1 MLRFVTYDTEKKR
14 KGIWEMK
21 RLLHKLRV
29 WLIKKLGGNYGP
41 DKIRTV
47 AIQTT
52 LSEPITLC
60 AESTVSDAFL
70 RRVRK
75 EDAERLIKNEC
86 ANQIVEMILHN
97 DNFYEMVRFDNHLDL
112 KCTFQMKVLIL
123 EQPKDS
129 GLKGVGEKC
138 RLMF

>member
-1 MLRFVTYDTEKKR
+1 
-14 KGIWEMK
+14 MK

-41 DKIRTV
+41 DAIRTV
-47 AIQTT
+47 EIKTT
-52 LSEPITLC
+52 CSEPISLF
-60 AESTVSDAFL
+60 AESTVSEEFL
-70 RRVRK
+70 HRIRK
-75 EDAERLIKNEC
+75 EDAERLIKQEC
-86 ANQIVEMILHN
+86 ANQLVEMILHN
-97 DNFYEMVRFDNHLDL
+97 DNFYEMVRFDNRLDL

-129 GLKGVGEKC
+129 CLKGVGEKC